1 MSDTATIEAPPA
13 AETAAAEASPA
24 RGGISPFMEA
34 AARDGFAPEEV
45 IQAVRAQ
52 DAAKASQATTEKP
65 AAEAKAPEKVTTD
78 AVEKQP
84 EAKVEK
90 KVAAKKPVID
100 TSKNPW
106 DAIDSIDAP
115 KAKEEPV
122 AKEDPDLTPPK
133 GLDEKGAVRWKELKQ
148 AEKELGTVKAE
159 LEKYK
164 AGQTELTTKEL
175 EQLRA
180 EKEEIEQLVA
190 EKRLEKK
197 PEFINDVVKPLQEA
211 SSEVAR
217 LVEIGGINKAEMNK
231 ALQITD
237 KIERLDAIGKL
248 IEEAE
253 KPLRSMQENA
263 LYEAVEKI
271 HKTWQHEDQ
280 LRAQAREIELAADA
294 KSEGQ
299 KLQEQRAKDQEWKEA
314 NDDMLQKLSAKIP
327 LLKDKEFADQ
337 FREKVSR
344 PATPIDEAYNVQAG
358 LILPHIMRER
368 NEFAARISEL
378 ESLTA
383 DISAARPSTSG
394 KGEAAKEEKPR
405 LTFQDALRLDGYA

>member
-1 MSDTATIEAPPA
+1 MSDTIEAPA
-13 AETAAAEASPA
+13 AETQAAEAPA
-24 RGGISPFMEA
+24 RTISPFMEA
-34 AARDGFAPEEV
+34 AARDGFAPNEV
-45 IQAVRAQ
+45 VEAVRAK
-52 DAAKASQATTEKP
+52 DAAKAAEQPKAEQVTTETP
-65 AAEAKAPEKVTTD
+65 ATQSDTEK
-78 AVEKQP
+78 P

-90 KVAAKKPVID
+90 AEKKATAKKPVID

-106 DAIDSIDAP
+106 DAIEAPDAP
-115 KAKEEPV
+115 KEKEQPAAKEEDIT
-122 AKEDPDLTPPK
+122 APK

-148 AEKELGTVKAE
+148 AEKELGSVKAE

-197 PEFINDVVKPLQEA
+197 PEFIESVVKPLQEA
-211 SSEVAR
+211 SGEIAR
-217 LVEIGGINKAEMNK
+217 LADIGGINKAELNK

-248 IEEAE
+248 IDEAE

-294 KSEGQ
+294 KTEGQ
-299 KLQEQRAKDQEWKEA
+299 KLQEQRAREQEWKEA

-337 FREKVSR
+337 FREKVSK
-344 PATPIDEAYNVQAG
+344 PSTPIDEAYNVQAG

-368 NEFAARISEL
+368 NEFAARIKEL
-378 ESLTA
+378 ESLTS
-383 DISAARPSTSG
+383 DMSASRPSTDG
-394 KGEAAKEEKPR
+394 KGEVHREEKPR
-405 LTFQDALRLDGYA
+405 LTFAEAMKLDGYAG

>member
-13 AETAAAEASPA
+13 AETAAPEASPA
-24 RGGISPFMEA
+24 RGAISPFMEA

-52 DAAKASQATTEKP
+52 DAAKASRVTTEKP
-65 AAEAKAPEKVTTD
+65 AVGAKEVAKEAQPKED
-78 AVEKQP
+78 QAVV
-84 EAKVEK
+84 VEK
-90 KVAAKKPVID
+90 KAATRKPVID
-100 TSKNPW
+100 TSKPLW
-106 DAIDSIDAP
+106 DSIDSPDGA

-122 AKEDPDLTPPK
+122 AKEDPDITPPK

-175 EQLRA
+175 EQLRQ

-197 PEFINDVVKPLQEA
+197 PEFIESVVKPLQEA
-211 SSEVAR
+211 SSEIAR
-217 LVEIGGINKAEMNK
+217 LTEIGGINKAEMNK

-294 KSEGQ
+294 KSEGK
-299 KLQEQRAKDQEWKEA
+299 KLQEQRAKEQEWKEA
-314 NDDMLQKLSAKIP
+314 NDDMLQKLAAKIP

-344 PATPIDEAYNVQAG
+344 PASPIDEAYNVQAG

-405 LTFQDALRLDGYA
+405 MTFAEALKLDGYV

>member
-1 MSDTATIEAPPA
+1 MSDTATIEAPATESA
-13 AETAAAEASPA
+13 ATQESAPTN
-24 RGGISPFMEA
+24 RISPFMEA

-45 IQAVRAQ
+45 IQAVKEQ
-52 DAAKASQATTEKP
+52 DAAKAAQPK
-65 AAEAKAPEKVTTD
+65 AEAKAADQPVTTEV
-78 AVEKQP
+78 VEKQP
-84 EAKVEK
+84 EAKVVEK
-90 KVAAKKPVID
+90 KVPAKKPVID

-106 DAIDSIDAP
+106 DAIDAIDAP

-122 AKEDPDLTPPK
+122 KEDPDLTPPK

-164 AGQTELTTKEL
+164 AGQTELTSKEL
-175 EQLRA
+175 EQLRQ

-197 PEFINDVVKPLQEA
+197 PEFIESVVKPLQEA
-211 SSEVAR
+211 SSEIAR
-217 LVEIGGINKAEMNK
+217 LADIGGINKAELNK
-231 ALQITD
+231 ALLITD

-294 KSEGQ
+294 KTEGQ
-299 KLQEQRAKDQEWKEA
+299 KLQEQRAKEQEWKEA
-314 NDDMLQKLSAKIP
+314 NDDMLQKLASKIP

-344 PATPIDEAYNVQAG
+344 PSTPIDEAYNVQAG

-394 KGEAAKEEKPR
+394 KGEVAKDEKPK
-405 LTFQDALRLDGYA
+405 LTFQEALRLDGYA